1 MKLPGNSDPIRDDE
15 LEALIS
21 DCLDLLLSTVP
32 SEQANI
38 VRAVDLEGAMPKAVA
53 DIQGI
58 SLNEV
63 TKHLALGRRSLKD
76 RFGEMQMICP
86 LHGLAGCACHLK
98 GDAKT

>member
-1 MKLPGNSDPIRDDE
+1 MPGNSDPIRDDE

-63 TKHLALGRRSLKD
+63 TKHLALGKHPARNAVTR
-76 RFGEMQMICP
+76 P
-86 LHGLAGCACHLK
+86 
-98 GDAKT
+98 